1 MGTRA
6 QIYELTMLARAT
18 SGVLRMRT
26 CAPAARAFWAGVEM
40 GPADPILGLNDAFK
54 ADTNPKKVSLGVGA
68 YRDNDGKPVVL
79 DCVKEAERRLVAAGA
94 DHEYLP
100 ITGLNGFVNSA
111 TKLAFGDD
119 CAPLNEGR
127 MAVTQCLSGTGG
139 LRVAADFF
147 KRYLPEGTEIHIPTP
162 TWANH
167 KNCFADAGMV
177 WKGYTYYDANTKG
190 LNYDGMVAD
199 LKAAPDGSVVL
210 LHSCAHN
217 PTGVDPTPD
226 QWEGISDVVTS
237 KGHLPFFD
245 SAYQG
250 FASGD
255 PVRDAIPMRSFIA
268 KGHQIVLA
276 QSFAKNFGLYGE
288 RTGCLSMVCAD
299 AEEKARVESQL
310 KLVIRPMYSNP
321 PVFGARIVDIVLS
334 DPELNTLWHKEV
346 KMMADRIIDMR
357 AALVA
362 ELKALGNT
370 NDWSHITDQIG
381 MFAYTGL
388 ETAKVDAIAASH
400 SVYMTKDG
408 RISIAGLNTNN
419 VAYVAEAIHQAT
431 S

>member
-1 MGTRA
+1 
-6 QIYELTMLARAT
+6 
-18 SGVLRMRT
+18 
-26 CAPAARAFWAGVEM
+26 M

-54 ADTNPKKVSLGVGA
+54 ADSNPKKVSLGVGA
-68 YRDNDGKPVVL
+68 YRDDDGKPVVL
-79 DCVKEAERRLVAAGA
+79 ECVKEAERRLVSQGA

-100 ITGLNGFVNSA
+100 ITGLASFVKNA
-111 TKLAFGDD
+111 TNLAFGDD

-127 MAVTQCLSGTGG
+127 MAATQVLSGTGG
-139 LRVAADFF
+139 LRVAAEFF
-147 KRYLPEGTEIHIPTP
+147 KRYMPEGTEIHIPTP

-167 KNCFADAGMV
+167 KNCFHDAGMV

-199 LKAAPDGSVVL
+199 ITAAPDKSVIM

-217 PTGVDPTPD
+217 PTGVDPTEQ
-226 QWEGISDVVTS
+226 QWKGISDACKA
-237 KGHLPFFD
+237 KGHLVFFD

-255 PVRDAIPMRSFIA
+255 PVRDAIPMRTFI
-268 KGHQIVLA
+268 KDGHNIVLA

-288 RTGCLSMVCAD
+288 RTGCLSVVCES
-299 AEEKARVESQL
+299 AEEQARVMSQL
-310 KLVIRPMYSNP
+310 KLVVRPMYSNP
-321 PVFGARIVDIVLS
+321 PVFGARLVDIILS
-334 DPELNTLWHKEV
+334 DPDLNKLWHEEV

-370 NDWSHITDQIG
+370 NDWSHVTNQIG

-388 ETAKVDAIAASH
+388 NADQTEAVAKNY

-408 RISIAGLNTNN
+408 RISIAGLNTKNIK
-419 VAYVAEAIHQAT
+419 YVAEAIHSVTA
-431 S
+431 